1 MAYAFDHDRYCT
13 ELARQSGLF
22 EDALAA
28 AGPAGLDRR
37 VPTCPDWTLRD
48 LTVHLG
54 GAYRWFAEIVRTRAT
69 EIVPDEAVPGIAG
82 PGAAAEIEKLTEWFA
97 EGTRLAVDELRSAGP
112 DVRTWSW
119 STEQNPAFWARRATH
134 ETVVHRAD
142 ACLTAG
148 VDFTVAPEVA
158 ADCVD
163 EWLEILTAPAVRAQM
178 TSLRLLEPR
187 AGARLHLHAT
197 DAEAAAQ
204 EAQVSGADDWGPAEW
219 LIELTD
225 EGVSWSRA
233 HAKTEVALRGP
244 LTDVLLVFYR
254 RLPADSPRVE
264 VLGDHEL
271 LNLWLKATSFG

>member
-13 ELARQSGLF
+13 ELARQAALF

-69 EIVPDEAVPGIAG
+69 EIVPDEAVPGVAG
-82 PGAAAEIEKLTEWFA
+82 PGGAAGPAELREWFT
-97 EGTRLAVDELRSAGP
+97 EGAGLAVDELRAAGP
-112 DVRTWSW
+112 DAHTWSW

-142 ACLTAG
+142 ACLAAG
-148 VDFTVAPEVA
+148 VDFTVAPEIA

-163 EWLEILTAPAVRAQM
+163 EWLDILTTPAVRARM

-197 DAEAAAQ
+197 D
-204 EAQVSGADDWGPAEW
+204 VTADPDPAEW

-225 EGVSWSRA
+225 EGVSWSRT
-233 HAKTEVALRGP
+233 HAKAEVALRGP
-244 LTDVLLVFYR
+244 LADVLLVFYR

-271 LNLWLKATSFG
+271 LDLWLEATSFG